1 MSEIKL
7 TPKQEKFCQEYV
19 TTNSKTAA
27 YRAAYN
33 TANMK
38 DETVNN
44 KAYQLSNR
52 DDIRARISQLKE
64 KDAKKY
70 EITKDF
76 IVKELLWVIENAKY
90 SEKIDFN
97 AINKASD
104 TLNKMFG
111 HNAPEKVEHSG
122 ELNINTLASRL
133 NGSKSN

>member
-1 MSEIKL
+1 ML

-19 TTNSKTAA
+19 KTGNGSAA
-27 YRAAYN
+27 YRASYN
-33 TANMK
+33 ATK
-38 DETVNN
+38 STPKTVNE
-44 KAYQLSNR
+44 KASQMLAHGK
-52 DDIRARISQLKE
+52 IKARVSELQEIES
-64 KDAKKY
+64 KKY
-70 EITKDF
+70 DITREF